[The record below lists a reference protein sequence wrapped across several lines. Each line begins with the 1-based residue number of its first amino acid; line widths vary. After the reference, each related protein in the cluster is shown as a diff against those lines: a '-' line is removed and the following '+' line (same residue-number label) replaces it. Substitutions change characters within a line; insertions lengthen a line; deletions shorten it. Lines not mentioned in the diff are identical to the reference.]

1 MNEQVQVMDF
11 FRRYVRSGVTR
22 LLRPYFYRVVI
33 IATAVLSS
41 TDVLAQSQ
49 RSYEEIPVDVALAR
63 DYSVRDG
70 NAALERVRK
79 FILNRDL
86 TTDEKASVSLV
97 KITRDSTPFL
107 HEAIVGKVCW
117 VVRIE
122 GLLAGSEK
130 IFDAF
135 IDASEG
141 RLLKI
146 VSRLPEGGSL
156 IPPLAAPEDAEKEM
170 WRVGQEVYHG
180 FPKNIPSVTFAE
192 ALSKLH
198 RSNPLKAKQIIG
210 RYVLNS
216 SMGRPPRA
224 VWDITT
230 RGVPPHPRT
239 PPHLPRTAT
248 YQYRELIDASTGA
261 WLKSSNVPHPDY
273 EKARATKAKAARP

>member
-1 MNEQVQVMDF
+1 MNEQVQVMEF
-11 FRRYVRSGVTR
+11 FRRCVRSGVTR

-33 IATAVLSS
+33 IVTAALSS
-41 TDVLAQSQ
+41 TDVLAQSR

-86 TTDEKASVSLV
+86 TTNEKASVSLV

-146 VSRLPEGGSL
+146 VSRLPEGGPL

-170 WRVGQEVYHG
+170 WNHGQEVYHG
-180 FPKNIPSVTFAE
+180 FPKDIPSVTFVE

-198 RSNPLKAKQIIG
+198 RSYPLKAKQIIG

-248 YQYRELIDASTGA
+248 YQYRELIDASTGD
-261 WLKSSNVPHPDY
+261 WLKSSNVPYPDY